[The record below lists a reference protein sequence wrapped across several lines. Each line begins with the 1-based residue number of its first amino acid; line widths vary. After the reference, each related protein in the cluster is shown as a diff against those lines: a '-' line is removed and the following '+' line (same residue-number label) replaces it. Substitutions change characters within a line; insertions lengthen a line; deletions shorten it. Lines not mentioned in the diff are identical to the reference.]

1 MHCTRR
7 HPTIPKSRFREND
20 TNHSRS
26 SVIKKTNRPDCSCPS
41 RRRRRT
47 TECRRLHR
55 AFFPREERPSFR
67 ITELYQRMMERR
79 YLRILASAGSRFES
93 TVSVE
98 YLVAPTFAS
107 LAVPLSTPDTIE
119 RGSSV
124 HRSDRTKNEF
134 AISSAMPA
142 LLVAFNNVSVVGG
155 SAALFAAISRQSDRG
170 YGGASSGE
178 E

>member
-1 MHCTRR
+1 M
-7 HPTIPKSRFREND
+7 
-20 TNHSRS
+20 
-26 SVIKKTNRPDCSCPS
+26 
-41 RRRRRT
+41 
-47 TECRRLHR
+47 
-55 AFFPREERPSFR
+55 
-67 ITELYQRMMERR
+67 
-79 YLRILASAGSRFES
+79 
-93 TVSVE
+93 
-98 YLVAPTFAS
+98 APTFAS